1 MIEDKERRIEAE
13 ILAAADLKG
22 RTVLEIGC
30 GDGRVTAMLAGH
42 SRRMVAVDTDAGSVK
57 DAKAR
62 VGRAVFAAGSGQ
74 DLPFGPA
81 SFDVAVF
88 TLSLH
93 HQESATALAEAIR
106 VLKPGGSLLAVEPAP
121 DGEIERICCLVEDES
136 RELARA
142 ADALALFPL
151 AYEKAFSTD
160 WVFDDRAELYRW
172 LFAYYDRARD
182 GGIVRKVARML
193 GSRADQRP
201 LHLKD
206 DLRIVRIDKE
216 DSQSLS

>member
-22 RTVLEIGC
+22 RKVLEIGC
-30 GDGRVTAMLAGH
+30 GSGRVTAMLAGLP
-42 SRRMVAVDTDAGSVK
+42 RQMVAVDTDAGPVK
-57 DAKAR
+57 AAKAR
-62 VGRAVFAAGSGQ
+62 VSRALFAVGSGE
-74 DLPFGPA
+74 DLPFGSE

-93 HQESATALAEAIR
+93 HQKSAMALAEAVR
-106 VLKPGGSLLAVEPAP
+106 VLKPGGCLLAVEPEP

-142 ADALALFPL
+142 ADVLAHFPL
-151 AYEKAFSTD
+151 AYEKTFSTD
-160 WVFDDRAELYRW
+160 WVFGDRAELCRW
-172 LFAYYDRARD
+172 LFAYYGKDPEKGIARR
-182 GGIVRKVARML
+182 VERLL
-193 GSRADQRP
+193 GPRADQRP

-216 DSQSLS
+216 GSHGR